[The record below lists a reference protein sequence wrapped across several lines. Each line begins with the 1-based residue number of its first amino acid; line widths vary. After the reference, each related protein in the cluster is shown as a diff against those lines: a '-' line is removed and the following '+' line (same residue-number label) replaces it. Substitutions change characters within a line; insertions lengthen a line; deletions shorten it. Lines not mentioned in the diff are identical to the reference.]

1 MHLSGS
7 WILILFLLAISALI
21 LLVLH
26 LTKLGLLIHQNI
38 PDRPHRRLFLA
49 SISFFITFLAVR
61 LLVAS
66 ITHHVGPFGYV
77 EMGGRHIH
85 HLVWGIL
92 LLLITGYGTLAE
104 VGTGDSS
111 LSILASRL
119 LALGF
124 GIGAALT
131 LDEFALWLNLDAAAY
146 WSRQG
151 RESVDAVVLFGA
163 FDRDMGG
170 AFVSQAA
177 YPPPNAWIEKLG
189 APTSHTGSRSLV
201 AEFADVD
208 GIGREGHG
216 FEVHGAPASVG
227 AE

>member
-7 WILILFLLAISALI
+7 WILLIFVSVTSALI

-26 LTKLGLLIHQNI
+26 LTKLGVLIHQRI

-49 SISFFITFLAVR
+49 SVSFFITFLAVR

-66 ITHHVGPFGYV
+66 ITHHIGPFGYV

-92 LLLITGYGTLAE
+92 LLLITGYATLAE

-119 LALGF
+119 VALGY

-131 LDEFALWLNLDAAAY
+131 LDEFALWLNLDAMAY
-146 WSRQG
+146 WSKQG
-151 RESVDAVVLFGA
+151 RESIDAVVLFGA
-163 FDRDMGG
+163 LLAMGT
-170 AFVSQAA
+170 
-177 YPPPNAWIEKLG
+177 WG
-189 APTSHTGSRSLV
+189 APLFRRLDRSVERKL
-201 AEFADVD
+201 
-208 GIGREGHG
+208 
-216 FEVHGAPASVG
+216 
-227 AE
+227 

>member
-7 WILILFLLAISALI
+7 WILLIFVSATTALI

-26 LTKLGLLIHQNI
+26 LTKLGVLIHQRI

-49 SISFFITFLAVR
+49 SVSFFITFLAVR

-92 LLLITGYGTLAE
+92 LLLISGYGTLAE
-104 VGTGDSS
+104 MGTGDSS

-119 LALGF
+119 LALSY

-131 LDEFALWLNLDAAAY
+131 LDEFALWLNLDPMAY
-146 WSRQG
+146 WSKQG
-151 RESVDAVVLFGA
+151 RESIDAVVLFGA
-163 FDRDMGG
+163 LLAMGT
-170 AFVSQAA
+170 
-177 YPPPNAWIEKLG
+177 WG
-189 APTSHTGSRSLV
+189 APLFRRLDRSVEKRHL
-201 AEFADVD
+201 
-208 GIGREGHG
+208 
-216 FEVHGAPASVG
+216 
-227 AE
+227 

>member
-1 MHLSGS
+1 MHFSGA
-7 WILILFLLAISALI
+7 WILLIFIAAITAVI

-26 LTKLGLLIHQNI
+26 LTELGLLIHQNI
-38 PDRPHRRLFLA
+38 PDRPHRRMFLA
-49 SISFFITFLAVR
+49 SVSFFLTFLGVR

-104 VGTGDSS
+104 IGTGDSV
-111 LSILASRL
+111 LSILASRM
-119 LALGF
+119 LALGY

-131 LDEFALWLNLDAAAY
+131 LDEFALWLNLDPQAY

-151 RESVDAVVLFGA
+151 RESIDAVVLFGA
-163 FDRDMGG
+163 LLAIGTWGSPLFR
-170 AFVSQAA
+170 
-177 YPPPNAWIEKLG
+177 KLL
-189 APTSHTGSRSLV
+189 ARSESR
-201 AEFADVD
+201 
-208 GIGREGHG
+208 G
-216 FEVHGAPASVG
+216 
-227 AE
+227 